1 VQENDLLDAVSYIGF
16 VHLIGF
22 SAHEEALVQHL
33 NLSVYGILVVPSWQ
47 ACWLGKNPHR
57 QLA

>member
-22 SAHEEALVQHL
+22 SAHEEAAKHTI
-33 NLSVYGILVVPSWQ
+33 SI
-47 ACWLGKNPHR
+47 
-57 QLA
+57 